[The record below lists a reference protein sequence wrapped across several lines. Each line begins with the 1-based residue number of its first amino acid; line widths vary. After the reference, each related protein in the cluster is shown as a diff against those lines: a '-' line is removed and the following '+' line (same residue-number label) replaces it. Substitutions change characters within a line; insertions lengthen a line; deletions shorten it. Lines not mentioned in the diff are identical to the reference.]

1 MNTDIRFIFFD
12 LGGTFRVIK
21 EDPAYLA
28 AAKAKIAELQK
39 QLRELEAAK
48 TEQENLQIVQLVRGL
63 NMTPQEFAAFVRGG
77 ALQAAPAPI
86 PDFEQEDSA
95 HEEI

>member
-1 MNTDIRFIFFD
+1 MATNKLDRIERDIEK
-12 LGGTFRVIK
+12 TK
-21 EDPAYLA
+21 T
-28 AAKAKIAELQK
+28 KIAELQK

-77 ALQAAPAPI
+77 ALQAPPAQQPE
-86 PDFEQEDSA
+86 FEQEDNA
-95 HEEI
+95 DEE